1 MNRPK
6 FTVDVWHRL
15 DLLRWSLR
23 ANGLFS
29 ITSGLV
35 FTVFAAAVTDRIGL
49 PDPRIVGWVGL
60 NLLGFAAFLF
70 WVSSRPA
77 IHLPTAMAI
86 VYMDLAWA
94 AGTVPLVAAGWLS
107 EFGNAA
113 AIAIADGVLTFALLQ
128 WLGVRRERR
137 GLQANALA
145 SST

>member
-1 MNRPK
+1 MNRPNLIAEA
-6 FTVDVWHRL
+6 WNRL

-29 ITSGLV
+29 VTSGLV

-49 PDPRIVGWVGL
+49 PDPRVIGFVGL

-86 VYMDLAWA
+86 VYLDLAWV

-107 EFGNAA
+107 ESGNVLAL
-113 AIAIADGVLTFALLQ
+113 AIAEGVLTFALLQ

-137 GLQANALA
+137 SLQAEALA
-145 SST
+145 

>member
-1 MNRPK
+1 MNRPN
-6 FTVDVWHRL
+6 FIADAWNRL

-29 ITSGLV
+29 VTSGLV
-35 FTVFAAAVTDRIGL
+35 FTVFAAAVADRIGL
-49 PDPRIVGWVGL
+49 PDPRVVGFVGL

-86 VYMDLAWA
+86 VYLDLAWV
-94 AGTVPLVAAGWLS
+94 AGTLPLVAAGWLS
-107 EFGNAA
+107 EFGNVTAL
-113 AIAIADGVLTFALLQ
+113 AIADGVLTFALLQ

-137 GLQANALA
+137 GVQVEALA
-145 SST
+145 

>member
-1 MNRPK
+1 MNRPNSIA
-6 FTVDVWHRL
+6 DAWNRL

-29 ITSGLV
+29 VTSGLV

-49 PDPRIVGWVGL
+49 PDPRVVGFVGL

-86 VYMDLAWA
+86 VYMDLAWV

-107 EFGNAA
+107 EFGNVTAL
-113 AIAIADGVLTFALLQ
+113 AIADGVLTFALLQ

-137 GLQANALA
+137 GLQAEALA
-145 SST
+145 